1 MFSPLCLSV
10 VLSTEVDRAKV
21 LPRLDEHR
29 LALRGGQ
36 VEAEALPA
44 EQRPRAGRCAERVD
58 VVVRQEREQE
68 ALAVEPVDGVRR
80 VVRRPSKTWPCRR
93 DRP

>member
-44 EQRPRAGRCAERVD
+44 DAWEQPPAEFFSANQRALRLPG
-58 VVVRQEREQE
+58 
-68 ALAVEPVDGVRR
+68 ALPPARIAWLDI
-80 VVRRPSKTWPCRR
+80 TA
-93 DRP
+93 DITH